1 MDPTFRAY
9 SAHNHIL
16 PHTWGVAP
24 GYCISHRSE
33 EHTSELQSRSDL
45 VCRLLLEKKKKA
57 FEWRCKWVRSL
68 PEGHVWADRQRLSL
82 PMTAP
87 PSSPSARAPETTG
100 RPQGINPLRAGG
112 R

>member
-45 VCRLLLEKKKKA
+45 VCRLLLEKKKKSYQPGFTVIEMLTEA
-57 FEWRCKWVRSL
+57 TLQHVVISL
-68 PEGHVWADRQRLSL
+68 HNPKFNISFKSHNGLKVQ
-82 PMTAP
+82 
-87 PSSPSARAPETTG
+87 TT
-100 RPQGINPLRAGG
+100 RTPVSTSTVTSQK
-112 R
+112 